1 MSIVLEGLTKRYDG
15 HPVVNQVNLE
25 IAEGE
30 FFVLLGPS
38 GSGKTTVLRMVAGL
52 SGIDTGRVLLHG
64 RDVTRLSTQKRGV
77 GFVFQHY
84 ALVRHMTVAENVE
97 FGLKI
102 RKVAAAER
110 RRRRDE
116 LLEIVGLAGLGG
128 RLPFQLS
135 GGQQQRVALAR
146 ALAHRPDVLLLDEP
160 FGALDAKIRAE
171 LRRVLKRVQREFRIS
186 ALFVTHDQEEGFEL
200 ADRMGVMN
208 YGRLLEVGPP
218 EELYHRPATEFVA
231 TFLGTANLLVGSA
244 TEEGIRVGPLR
255 FPLATQPAEIAS
267 RRRVQVLFRPED
279 VQLAPSSGELA
290 GPPLGEGQVEQSIFA
305 GGFERLRLKLPSLTG
320 VRPIAPPT
328 PFGSDALFVEA
339 VRPQEQARRLPLR
352 RGDVTW
358 VGVKRIHALTHPGL
372 SFLCLYEGAAA
383 SQPALRVGGSLA
395 RLAHARVTLLGV
407 AHGAGAD
414 VDREMQVAREQLGP
428 GLAAIEVRTVPD
440 AAPAAIGAAT
450 ERASFDLVVLGWGR
464 ERRAEALQAILEA
477 GEQHLFLVREER
489 PVPQRVLVCVAVG
502 EPGKE
507 DVQFAARLIRH
518 LGASG
523 TLLSVLPPDASD
535 EEERRAQRFL
545 DAGVRS
551 MELLGVAAKSV
562 RRRGGVREQVAME
575 VVAGAHDMLVLGA
588 PLTPREGRIRLSGI
602 AEGLLEDTGSL
613 PVLVVRSPYTA
624 SPAKG

>member
-38 GSGKTTVLRMVAGL
+38 GSGKTTVLRMIAGL

-64 RDVTRLSTQKRGV
+64 RDVTRLPTQKRGV

-84 ALVRHMTVAENVE
+84 ALFRHMTVAENVE
-97 FGLKI
+97 FGLRI
-102 RKVAAAER
+102 RKVAAGER

-160 FGALDAKIRAE
+160 FGALDAKIRAD

-244 TEEGIRVGPLR
+244 TEEGISVGPLR

-305 GGFERLRLKLPSLTG
+305 GGFERLRVKLPSLTG

-372 SFLCLYEGAAA
+372 NFLCLYEGHS
-383 SQPALRVGGSLA
+383 SQPALRVGGALA
-395 RLAHARVTLLGV
+395 RMAHARVTLLGV
-407 AHGAGAD
+407 GRSAD
-414 VDREMQVAREQLGP
+414 ADADREMQVAREQLGP
-428 GLAAIEVRTVPD
+428 GLAAIEVRAVPD
-440 AAPAAIGAAT
+440 AAAAAIGAAS
-450 ERASFDLVVLGWGR
+450 ERATFDLVVLGWGR

-523 TLLSVLPPDASD
+523 TLLSVLPPGASD

-551 MELLGVAAKSV
+551 MELLGVTGKSV
-562 RRRGGVREQVAME
+562 RRRGAVREQVAME

-624 SPAKG
+624 SPVKG